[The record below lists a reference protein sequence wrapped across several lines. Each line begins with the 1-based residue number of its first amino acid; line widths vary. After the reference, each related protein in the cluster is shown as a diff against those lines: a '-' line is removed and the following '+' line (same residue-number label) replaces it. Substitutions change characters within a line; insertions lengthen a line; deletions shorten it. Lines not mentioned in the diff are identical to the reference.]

1 MIDHVTVSIRN
12 LKKSRAFYVKALKP
26 LGFGVMME
34 FKNFSAF
41 GENQKPTFWLKQA
54 KPVTVPQHIAFAA
67 KTRKAVDAFYKAA
80 LKAGGKDAGAPGVR
94 AHYHPGYYGAFVLDP
109 DGHPIEAVC
118 HVER

>member
-54 KPVTVPQHIAFAA
+54 KPVTVPQHIAF
-67 KTRKAVDAFYKAA
+67 YKAA

-94 AHYHPGYYGAFVLDP
+94 ARYHPGYYGAFVLDP